1 MTFVES
7 LSALYA
13 DLVPAFI
20 DGVLWGNHTFLVMLG
35 TGLLFSIWSK
45 FIQFRALTHG
55 VQVIRGVYD
64 DARDPGAIN
73 HFQALSTALSATV
86 GLGNIGGV
94 ALAIGIGGPGALF
107 WMWIVG
113 FLGMVIK
120 SVEVT
125 LAMMY
130 RDTADPENPRG
141 GAMWVITRGLAA
153 GSGAV
158 TRGFAGM
165 LAGLFCVTL
174 LMATMTGGNMFQAW
188 NVAKITNDY
197 FGVPQLFTGV
207 VLAAMTAMVI
217 IGGIKRIGAVTGRL
231 VPVMCGIYIVAGL
244 AVLAM
249 NAEVVPS
256 MLALVVRSAFSE
268 TEAGGAFLGATA
280 WFALTV
286 GLRRAIFSNEAGQGS
301 SPIAHSAAK
310 TKEPVREGVVAGL
323 EPFIDTCIVCTITAL
338 VILLTGTWNRA
349 PEGPFAA
356 EIALVPYTVTIEQG
370 GGDVP
375 VQRTRVQTTAGIE
388 ALPALREPSSWH
400 VGNTF
405 FLLAEAP
412 AAQGNTGDRVVKVH
426 GDLVVAA
433 ADGPHHRKG
442 DTIIQWRE
450 LDGEGYRLRDP
461 GVHQELVGA
470 SLTGYA
476 FDLAIPGLGK
486 WLVTLTCWL
495 FGLSTMISWA
505 YYGEQGTVFLFGKR
519 GVLPY
524 KVVFCLSAVV
534 AVLPAFIQTDTEL
547 ALLAD
552 LGTGLMLFANVPII
566 LIMAPRAMAAFR
578 DYFARLDRGEMHP
591 HAAPAAL
598 DVIEGHDVE
607 RRSDDAQR

>member
-1 MTFVES
+1 MTFVDS
-7 LSALYA
+7 LSVLFG
-13 DLVPAFI
+13 DVLPAFI
-20 DGVLWGNHTFLVMLG
+20 DGVLWGNHTFLVMLA

-45 FIQFRALTHG
+45 FIQFRALSHG

-113 FLGMVIK
+113 FLGMAIK

-130 RDTADPENPRG
+130 RDTSEPENPHG
-141 GAMWVITRGLAA
+141 GAMWVITRGL
-153 GSGAV
+153 GEGRGPLL
-158 TRGFAGM
+158 RGFAGV
-165 LAGLFCVTL
+165 LAGLFCATL
-174 LMATMTGGNMFQAW
+174 LVATMTGGNMFQVW

-197 FGVPQLFTGV
+197 FGVPQLFTGL
-207 VLAAMTAMVI
+207 VLAALTAMVI

-231 VPVMCGIYIVAGL
+231 VPVMCGMYIVAGL
-244 AVLAM
+244 AVLAL
-249 NAEVVPS
+249 NVEAIPS

-280 WFALTV
+280 WFALTI

-323 EPFIDTCIVCTITAL
+323 EPFIDTCVVCTITAL

-349 PEGPFAA
+349 PEGTFAA
-356 EIALVPYTVTIEQG
+356 EVALVPYTVTVEQDG
-370 GGDVP
+370 REV
-375 VQRTRVQTTAGIE
+375 VEQRTRVESSAGIE
-388 ALPALREPSSWH
+388 ALPALREPGRWLP
-400 VGNTF
+400 GNTF
-405 FLLAEAP
+405 FLLAEGP
-412 AAQGNTGDRVVKVH
+412 ETRENTGHTLVKVH
-426 GDLVVAA
+426 GDLVVAE
-433 ADGPHHRKG
+433 ADGAGHRKG
-442 DTIIQWRE
+442 DTIIRWRD
-450 LDGEGYRLRDP
+450 LDGTGYTIVDR

-476 FDLAIPGLGK
+476 FDIAIPGLGK

-495 FGLSTMISWA
+495 FAVSTMISWS
-505 YYGEQGTVFLFGKR
+505 YYGEQGALYLFGKR
-519 GVLPY
+519 SVLPY
-524 KVVFCLSAVV
+524 KVVFCLAAV
-534 AVLPAFIQTDTEL
+534 AAAMPAFIQTDTEL

-578 DYFARLDRGEMHP
+578 DYFGRLDRGEMRP
-591 HAAPAAL
+591 HAAPPAL

-607 RRSDDAQR
+607 PRDGAPKG